1 MYKYLRPQLLIL
13 PRKLLSHYPPNLHI
27 QVANKTQ
34 WCVCACVCL
43 CVCVCVRVRVRVRVR
58 VCVCVLYFSL
68 PSSPLLTGTRALLLF
83 LHLHL
88 LLLPH
93 NSVHSVHIIFGS
105 VYLWGW
111 GEAGLLR
118 ARVLRPFSPG
128 GALVGAPSGP
138 GTTLLLL
145 GGA

>member
-13 PRKLLSHYPPNLHI
+13 PRILLSHYPPNLHI
-27 QVANKTQ
+27 KVANKTQ
-34 WCVCACVCL
+34 WCVCV
-43 CVCVCVRVRVRVRVR
+43 CVCVCT
-58 VCVCVLYFSL
+58 LYFSL

-118 ARVLRPFSPG
+118 ARALRPFSPG